1 MKMPSKISTW
11 LMIVFFLLFGL
22 AAFIPG
28 AASMPWLNG
37 LVALATAVLLF
48 LDR

>member
-11 LMIVFFLLFGL
+11 LMIIYFLLVGL
-22 AAFIPG
+22 AAFIPA
-28 AASMPWLNG
+28 AASMPWLAG
-37 LVALATAVLLF
+37 LFALGTAVFLF